1 LVGGLKKVGRRFG
14 LATHTRR
21 RVADGGARRGG
32 AGRGSGG
39 SGKTEEEEGPGGPVL
54 GRKAVV
60 TWASDGISK
69 EKSRWAAMA
78 IGPN

>member
-1 LVGGLKKVGRRFG
+1 MVRSAAALTGG
-14 LATHTRR
+14 
-21 RVADGGARRGG
+21 DD
-32 AGRGSGG
+32 GSGE
-39 SGKTEEEEGPGGPVL
+39 TEEEENPGGPVL

-60 TWASDGISK
+60 TCTGVGISK